1 MNLFCN
7 RPFALGAFVAAGV
20 AFVASFSF
28 VSHRWIF
35 ALAFLAVAAV
45 LFIVALIRRRCGA
58 VQSTAILACLL
69 SGLLLFSSWGF
80 FDRQIGFLEQTGE
93 KEVFAEG
100 IVEERL
106 STSPNQTRFSFSL
119 KEIDGKRVNQKV
131 VLRCE
136 YLSALRAGERIRVCG
151 TVSNMQTLLSQEN
164 FTYRIADGF
173 SGMLNCETAE
183 DCMLL
188 SGGEKSLF
196 LRLSE
201 WNTALSERLSSNIGG
216 REGGLAAA
224 LILGNR
230 NFLSPQD
237 TLAFRRTGISH
248 FLALSGLHVGIL
260 LAALERLLRLF
271 RIPRKGRVV
280 AMILLSLGYLAV
292 TGASPST
299 LRAVF
304 MADLLAG
311 AFLFRE
317 SYDSPTAIFVALFAI
332 LFFQPY
338 SVVDSGLWLSFFAA
352 GGIVIFIPAVRELT
366 ANGKK
371 IPKKAIH
378 PVKRAAKALALA
390 ASVGLFAFTA
400 TLPVSAAIFGEISV
414 LSVPV
419 TLLLSPLLSVALVLS
434 ALCLLV
440 PLPPLFFLAQKAL
453 SLLRLAANWFS
464 EWRGITV
471 LTQDR
476 VTLIFLSVTALA
488 LFLCAVLHFRKK
500 WLSFLPVLL
509 AFVALISAY
518 TAVPSVSQPV
528 GVDYFSQKGSE
539 YLLFTHAGKACAV
552 DFSGGNKDDSYEM
565 VAALHDA
572 GCTELEVLALTHYHT
587 PSTYL
592 LNRIAGKIKLRK
604 LLLPTPLNEEEEAVC
619 ARLKQEAELLG
630 IPIEIC
636 DESNAVAGLNL
647 RWLHDEGLK
656 EPAVTLV
663 ARTKQSVLVWC
674 NAKEASARQTAL
686 FERYA
691 GNADVFIFGQHGAS
705 AGTHRSVPELCAET
719 ILVGE
724 WRSSATPFLPGE
736 NAFYQ
741 TVSGQVSASMK

>member
-58 VQSTAILACLL
+58 VSSTAILACLL

-188 SGGEKSLF
+188 SSGEKSLF

-271 RIPRKGRVV
+271 RLPRKGRVV

-352 GGIVIFIPAVRELT
+352 GGNLPGDPISHNQIFKALEFLHAVL
-366 ANGKK
+366 KS
-371 IPKKAIH
+371 H
-378 PVKRAAKALALA
+378 PPGIDLIERLQINVSVKRIRTIFTTIAIC
-390 ASVGLFAFTA
+390 LFVLFRFLMIQFLLKSPGISTH
-400 TLPVSAAIFGEISV
+400 IFEIFFY
-414 LSVPV
+414 
-419 TLLLSPLLSVALVLS
+419 
-434 ALCLLV
+434 
-440 PLPPLFFLAQKAL
+440 PPPKSFL
-453 SLLRLAANWFS
+453 SLV
-464 EWRGITV
+464 TV
-471 LTQDR
+471 
-476 VTLIFLSVTALA
+476 
-488 LFLCAVLHFRKK
+488 
-500 WLSFLPVLL
+500 
-509 AFVALISAY
+509 
-518 TAVPSVSQPV
+518 
-528 GVDYFSQKGSE
+528 
-539 YLLFTHAGKACAV
+539 
-552 DFSGGNKDDSYEM
+552 
-565 VAALHDA
+565 
-572 GCTELEVLALTHYHT
+572 
-587 PSTYL
+587 
-592 LNRIAGKIKLRK
+592 
-604 LLLPTPLNEEEEAVC
+604 
-619 ARLKQEAELLG
+619 
-630 IPIEIC
+630 
-636 DESNAVAGLNL
+636 
-647 RWLHDEGLK
+647 
-656 EPAVTLV
+656 
-663 ARTKQSVLVWC
+663 
-674 NAKEASARQTAL
+674 
-686 FERYA
+686 
-691 GNADVFIFGQHGAS
+691 
-705 AGTHRSVPELCAET
+705 
-719 ILVGE
+719 
-724 WRSSATPFLPGE
+724 
-736 NAFYQ
+736 
-741 TVSGQVSASMK
+741 